1 MRPQAKASD
10 APNHRYP
17 GFTDRGRF
25 YWSDTPVTNAI
36 TNWVRGMI
44 DRIPMNQMSPAQ
56 VIREL
61 VHEPK
66 WIQDCFSP
74 YTIANWVKWERF
86 SDWPFADAPSSLTQC
101 LKNFG
106 RGSGLWFRDPDKWT
120 RGCDLSESVQGL
132 ESRFEGI
139 KDPDSGG
146 LVSGLAEK
154 FSLDD

>member
-1 MRPQAKASD
+1 MTVKRN
-10 APNHRYP
+10 APSSQPEKYQ

-36 TNWVRGMI
+36 TNWVRDMI
-44 DRIPMNQMSPAQ
+44 DEIPRELLSPAH
-56 VIREL
+56 VIRRL
-61 VHEPK
+61 AHEPK

-132 ESRFEGI
+132 ESRFAGI
-139 KDPDSGG
+139 KDPDSGN
-146 LVSGLAEK
+146 LVSGLADK